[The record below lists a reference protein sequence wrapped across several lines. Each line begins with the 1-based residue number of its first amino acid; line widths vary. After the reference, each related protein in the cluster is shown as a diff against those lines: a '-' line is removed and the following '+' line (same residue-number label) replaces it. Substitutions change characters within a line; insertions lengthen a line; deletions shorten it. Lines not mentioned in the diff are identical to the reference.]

1 MKRFRSVAEI
11 DVAVTPMKAK
21 DTILQ
26 VLDAKY
32 SKLETINQS
41 LQEKSRNLDR
51 ALEDYKF
58 RIIQIEQSKSKLQA
72 EHTKMMLRK
81 QKSLSGKYF

>member
-58 RIIQIEQSKSKLQA
+58 RIIQIEQSKANCRQSIPK
-72 EHTKMMLRK
+72 
-81 QKSLSGKYF
+81 